1 MKEEEESIILF
12 LTHKFL
18 ILLILST
25 IYFYSFLSFGVDNN
39 KLRFEFVSINDRH
52 IEIHLNSIKI
62 CNSQNEQLL
71 QFKQK
76 QKKKKEIQF
85 EDMP

>member
-25 IYFYSFLSFGVDNN
+25 IYFYSFLSFGDNN
-39 KLRFEFVSINDRH
+39 KSRFEFVSINDRH
-52 IEIHLNSIKI
+52 IEIHLFIH
-62 CNSQNEQLL
+62 QNMQL
-71 QFKQK
+71 
-76 QKKKKEIQF
+76 I
-85 EDMP
+85 